1 MNREK
6 EVDLTEIM
14 REYAALREKVTAII
28 IEKMCIESVTQ
39 YLCLVTEELELESG
53 MVENV
58 KYTVSF

>member
-28 IEKMCIESVTQ
+28 IEKMCIESATQ
-39 YLCLVTEELELESG
+39 YLCLVAEELELESG

>member
-6 EVDLTEIM
+6 EVDLSEIM

-39 YLCLVTEELELESG
+39 YLCLVAEELELESG
-53 MVENV
+53 MAEKV